1 MMRQLLLLVI
11 SGVAQMSAVVVYAAQ
26 PLPDPLT
33 LEQAMQFADDAESYA
48 LIDAQSTIEF
58 SRSELQRAESALGFR
73 AQLELEAAYAE
84 PSAIT
89 YIYDRSPNDSSA
101 TLRLSKPIYDF
112 GGSQKKIEAAS
123 LEQQAWQANLPYIVA
138 QRKLSIA
145 RDFFEVILA
154 DLKYVWDNEALAV
167 AYVAYDAVQD
177 RHALNQISDLE
188 LMASE
193 TAYLETLHARNL
205 SEAQQ
210 RQSRAL
216 LAETLNRPRQLPSNL
231 QRPALSF
238 VNQPLPDYATIM
250 EKVAQNNPYIKLAEA
265 KLLAAQQRLEAEG
278 RQMRPLLSA
287 ELAMSEYA
295 RERTSEDLR
304 ASLNLVVPLYES
316 RSIKSAM
323 ARARSVWM
331 KQRAE
336 ALNTKIQMRQQALQ
350 LWQRIDVLQK
360 RYQQLL
366 STQAF
371 SELSLDKSRAL
382 YEMEVETDLGDS
394 MIAISEIQYK
404 RAQNEFELVLSWMQ
418 LQLLMGET
426 DLKFGDRNE

>member
-1 MMRQLLLLVI
+1 MMRQFLLLVMG
-11 SGVAQMSAVVVYAAQ
+11 GVAWLSAAMAYAAQ
-26 PLPDPLT
+26 PLPDPLA
-33 LEQAMQFADDAESYA
+33 LEQAMQFADDADSYA
-48 LIDAQSTIEF
+48 LIDAQSSIEL
-58 SRSELQRAESALGFR
+58 SRSEVQRAESALGFR
-73 AQLELEAAYAE
+73 AQLELEAAYIE

-89 YIYDRSPNDSSA
+89 YDQSSNDSSV

-112 GGSQKKIEAAS
+112 GGSQQKIEAAS

-154 DLKYVWDNEALAV
+154 DLKYVWDNEALAI
-167 AYVAYDAVQD
+167 AYVSYDSAQD

-193 TAYLETLHARNL
+193 TAYLETLHARNI
-205 SEAQQ
+205 SQAQQ
-210 RQSRAL
+210 RQSRAV
-216 LAETLNRPRQLPSNL
+216 LAETLNRPMQLPSNL
-231 QRPALSF
+231 QRPSLSF
-238 VNQPLPDYATIM
+238 VNQPLPEYVEVM
-250 EKVAQNNPYIKLAEA
+250 EKVEQNNPYIKLAEA
-265 KLLAAQQRLEAEG
+265 RLMVAQQRLDAEN
-278 RQMRPLLSA
+278 RQMRPLLNA
-287 ELAMSEYA
+287 ELAVSEYA
-295 RERTSEDLR
+295 REKTSDDVR

-323 ARARSVWM
+323 ARARSAWM

-336 ALNTKIQMRQQALQ
+336 TLNTKIQMRQQALQ

-371 SELSLDKSRAL
+371 RELSLDRSRAL
-382 YEMEVETDLGDS
+382 YEMEVKTDLGDS
-394 MIAISEIQYK
+394 MVAISEVQYR
-404 RAQNEFELVLSWMQ
+404 RAKNEFDLVLAWMQ

-426 DLKFGDRNE
+426 ELMFGDRNE

>member
-1 MMRQLLLLVI
+1 MMRQCLLLVI
-11 SGVAQMSAVVVYAAQ
+11 SGVAWLSVAMAYAVQ
-26 PLPDPLT
+26 PLPDPLA
-33 LEQAMQFADDAESYA
+33 LEQAMQFADDADSYT
-48 LIDAQSTIEF
+48 LIDAQSSIEF
-58 SRSELQRAESALGFR
+58 SRSEVQRAESALGFR
-73 AQLELEAAYAE
+73 AQLELEAAYIE

-89 YIYDRSPNDSSA
+89 YDQSTNDSSL

-112 GGSQKKIEAAS
+112 GGSQQKIEAAS

-154 DLKYVWDNEALAV
+154 DLKYVWDNEALAI
-167 AYVAYDAVQD
+167 AYVSYDSAQD

-193 TAYLETLHARNL
+193 TAYLETLHARNI
-205 SEAQQ
+205 SQAQQ
-210 RQSRAL
+210 RQSRAI

-231 QRPALSF
+231 QRPSLSF
-238 VNQPLPDYATIM
+238 VNQPLPEYAEVM
-250 EKVAQNNPYIKLAEA
+250 EKVEQNNPYIKLAESR
-265 KLLAAQQRLEAEG
+265 LLVAQQRLDAED
-278 RQMRPLLSA
+278 RQMRPLLNA
-287 ELAMSEYA
+287 ELAVSEYA
-295 RERTSEDLR
+295 REKTSDDVR

-323 ARARSVWM
+323 ARARSAWM

-336 ALNTKIQMRQQALQ
+336 TLNTKIQMRQQTLQ

-371 SELSLDKSRAL
+371 RELSLDRSRAL
-382 YEMEVETDLGDS
+382 YEMEVKTDLGDS
-394 MIAISEIQYK
+394 MVAISEVQYR
-404 RAQNEFELVLSWMQ
+404 RAKNEFDLVLAWMQ

-426 DLKFGDRNE
+426 DLMFGDRNE

>member
-1 MMRQLLLLVI
+1 MMRQFLLLVI
-11 SGVAQMSAVVVYAAQ
+11 SGVAWLSAAMAYAVQ
-26 PLPDPLT
+26 PLPDPLA
-33 LEQAMQFADDAESYA
+33 LEQAMQFADDADSYA
-48 LIDAQSTIEF
+48 LIDAQSSIEL

-73 AQLELEAAYAE
+73 AQLELEAAYIE

-89 YIYDRSPNDSSA
+89 YDQSSNDSSV

-112 GGSQKKIEAAS
+112 GGSQQKIEAAS

-154 DLKYVWDNEALAV
+154 DLKYVWDNEALAI
-167 AYVAYDAVQD
+167 AYVSYDSAQD

-193 TAYLETLHARNL
+193 TAYLETLHARNI
-205 SEAQQ
+205 SQAQQ
-210 RQSRAL
+210 RQSRAI

-231 QRPALSF
+231 QRPSLSF
-238 VNQPLPDYATIM
+238 VNQPLPEYAEVM
-250 EKVAQNNPYIKLAEA
+250 KKVEQNNPYIKLAETR
-265 KLLAAQQRLEAEG
+265 LLVAQQRLDAED
-278 RQMRPLLSA
+278 RQMRPLLNA
-287 ELAMSEYA
+287 ELAVSEYA
-295 RERTSEDLR
+295 REKTSDDVR

-316 RSIKSAM
+316 RSIKSAV
-323 ARARSVWM
+323 ARARSAWM

-336 ALNTKIQMRQQALQ
+336 TLNTKIQMRQQALQ

-371 SELSLDKSRAL
+371 RELSLDRSRAL
-382 YEMEVETDLGDS
+382 YEMEVKTDLGDS
-394 MIAISEIQYK
+394 MVAISEVQYK
-404 RAQNEFELVLSWMQ
+404 RAKNEFDLVLAWMQ

-426 DLKFGDRNE
+426 DLMFGDRNE

>member
-1 MMRQLLLLVI
+1 MMRQFLLLVM
-11 SGVAQMSAVVVYAAQ
+11 SGVAWLSAAMAYAAQ
-26 PLPDPLT
+26 PLPDPLA
-33 LEQAMQFADDAESYA
+33 LEQAMQFADDADSYA
-48 LIDAQSTIEF
+48 LIDAQSSIEF
-58 SRSELQRAESALGFR
+58 SRSEVQRAESALGFR
-73 AQLELEAAYAE
+73 AQLELEAAYIE

-89 YIYDRSPNDSSA
+89 YDQSSNDSSV

-112 GGSQKKIEAAS
+112 GGSQQKIEAAS
-123 LEQQAWQANLPYIVA
+123 LEQQAWQANLPFIVA

-154 DLKYVWDNEALAV
+154 DLKYVWDNEALAI
-167 AYVAYDAVQD
+167 AYVSYDSAQD

-193 TAYLETLHARNL
+193 TAYLETLHARNI
-205 SEAQQ
+205 SQAQQ
-210 RQSRAL
+210 RQSRAV

-231 QRPALSF
+231 QRPSLSF
-238 VNQPLPDYATIM
+238 VNQPLPEYAEVM
-250 EKVAQNNPYIKLAEA
+250 EKVEQNNPYIKLAEA
-265 KLLAAQQRLEAEG
+265 RLMVAQQRLDAEN
-278 RQMRPLLSA
+278 RQMRPLLNA
-287 ELAMSEYA
+287 ELAVSEYA
-295 RERTSEDLR
+295 REKTSDDVR

-323 ARARSVWM
+323 ARARSAWM

-336 ALNTKIQMRQQALQ
+336 TLNTKIQMRQQALQ

-371 SELSLDKSRAL
+371 RELSLDRSRAL
-382 YEMEVETDLGDS
+382 YEMEVKTDLGDS
-394 MIAISEIQYK
+394 MVAISEVQYR
-404 RAQNEFELVLSWMQ
+404 RAKNEFDLVLAWMQ

-426 DLKFGDRNE
+426 ELMFGDRNE

>member
-1 MMRQLLLLVI
+1 MMRQFLLLVV
-11 SGVAQMSAVVVYAAQ
+11 SGVAWLSAAMAYAVQ

-33 LEQAMQFADDAESYA
+33 LEQAMQFADDADSYA
-48 LIDAQSTIEF
+48 LIDAQSSIEL

-73 AQLELEAAYAE
+73 AQLELEAAYIE

-89 YIYDRSPNDSSA
+89 YDQSSNDSSV

-112 GGSQKKIEAAS
+112 GGSQQKIEAAS
-123 LEQQAWQANLPYIVA
+123 LEHQAWQANLPFIVA

-154 DLKYVWDNEALAV
+154 DLKYVWDNEALAI
-167 AYVAYDAVQD
+167 AYVSYDSAQD

-193 TAYLETLHARNL
+193 TAYLETLHARNI
-205 SEAQQ
+205 SQAQQ
-210 RQSRAL
+210 RQSRAI

-231 QRPALSF
+231 QRPSLSF
-238 VNQPLPDYATIM
+238 VNQPLPEYAEVM
-250 EKVAQNNPYIKLAEA
+250 EKVEQNNPYIKLAEA
-265 KLLAAQQRLEAEG
+265 RLMVAQQKLDAEN
-278 RQMRPLLSA
+278 RQMRPLLNA
-287 ELAMSEYA
+287 ELAVSEYA
-295 RERTSEDLR
+295 REKTSDDVR

-323 ARARSVWM
+323 ARARSAWM

-336 ALNTKIQMRQQALQ
+336 TLNTKIQMRQQALQ

-371 SELSLDKSRAL
+371 RELSLDRSRAL
-382 YEMEVETDLGDS
+382 YEMEVKTDLGDS
-394 MIAISEIQYK
+394 MVAISEVQYR
-404 RAQNEFELVLSWMQ
+404 RAKNEFDLVLAWMQ

-426 DLKFGDRNE
+426 ELMFGDRNE